1 MSMLSIPGV
10 NYGANFRVFIKFL
23 LFFDILNTWGIRK
36 IGTLST
42 WKRVP
47 SECFEHL
54 TPRSRN
60 SEILNLRILKLLSG
74 VHIKSRPIPGDY

>member
-1 MSMLSIPGV
+1 MVPISV
-10 NYGANFRVFIKFL
+10 FL
-23 LFFDILNTWGIRK
+23 LNSCFFDILNTWGIRK

-60 SEILNLRILKLLSG
+60 SEILHLRILKLLSG
-74 VHIKSRPIPGDY
+74 VHLIRRTIHGDY

>member
-1 MSMLSIPGV
+1 MVPISV
-10 NYGANFRVFIKFL
+10 FL
-23 LFFDILNTWGIRK
+23 LNSCFFDILNTWGIRK
-36 IGTLST
+36 IGTLGT

-60 SEILNLRILKLLSG
+60 SETLHLRILRLLSG
-74 VHIKSRPIPGDY
+74 VPIISRSIYEDY